1 MRTID
6 YSSLTKNQQNLLDE
20 QTIMPLHL
28 AILCGTTVSHLKKV
42 VNSQKK
48 FLGKACI
55 LVDFWGK
62 RKEVWY
68 KRCPLVNR
76 LIRTSNEAAIIWKK
90 YGFDNYFWKITRN
103 LGIDVNITFLK
114 RSNEDVKDFNNQ
126 DFDFWDALGAFDTQ
140 TK

>member
-55 LVDFWGK
+55 LVDF
-62 RKEVWY
+62 
-68 KRCPLVNR
+68 
-76 LIRTSNEAAIIWKK
+76 
-90 YGFDNYFWKITRN
+90 
-103 LGIDVNITFLK
+103 
-114 RSNEDVKDFNNQ
+114 
-126 DFDFWDALGAFDTQ
+126 
-140 TK
+140 